1 MWLFYLRPDGVE
13 DILVSDF
20 ESRFTFNVDLP
31 PPEDWIEEQRRSFPS
46 DKHRK
51 RAGELYI
58 RVHVTFITC
67 IYLSDLPS
75 TTYMYIVHYV

>member
-1 MWLFYLRPDGVE
+1 MWLLYPLPDGVE

-31 PPEDWIEEQRRSFPS
+31 PPEDWTEEQRRTFPS

-51 RAGELYI
+51 RSGE
-58 RVHVTFITC
+58 HA
-67 IYLSDLPS
+67 
-75 TTYMYIVHYV
+75 